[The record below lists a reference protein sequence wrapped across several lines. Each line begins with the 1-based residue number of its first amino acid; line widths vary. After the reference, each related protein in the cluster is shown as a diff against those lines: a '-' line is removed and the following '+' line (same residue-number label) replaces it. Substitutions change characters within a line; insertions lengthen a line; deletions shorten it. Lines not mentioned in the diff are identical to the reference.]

1 MTEFVLVNP
10 PLSAAAR
17 YGRLAGLGNQL
28 PNLGLAYLAAALRE
42 RGVDVAII
50 DAAALQYDA
59 ATTVAQVIAR
69 KPRFCGLTAATLA
82 VHAAATVAAAVK
94 SALPE
99 CRTIIGGPHVSSL
112 PLPTL
117 AEFPA
122 FDLGVVGEGESTAWE
137 LVQAVR
143 EGRDPG
149 VVPGVIARLNGR
161 IVAAPPREP
170 LADLDAL
177 PLPAWDL
184 LPDLASAYA
193 PSPQSVF
200 RLPST
205 ILFTSRGCPYHCSFC
220 DRSVFGNR
228 LRLHSAGRVFA
239 MMEHLYRAYGIVD
252 FAFHDESLLIRE
264 DRLLELCRLLRESG
278 LPLSFS
284 CQGRVDQPVAPAVW
298 RAMAAAGCWQVAFGI
313 ESGSDAVLAT
323 LCKGTTVAQGRARL
337 REVRAAGLATKAFIM
352 LGVPGETPRTL
363 AETAAFVLHE
373 ALDDVM
379 LDFFTPFPG
388 SELSRDLE
396 RRGELLGDYRR
407 MSEHEVTFV
416 PRGLA
421 TEELLR
427 FRRWLYRR
435 FYLRPRIV
443 GRYLRR
449 LRHPSA
455 RVMLLRAAVAFLRSL
470 VLER

>member
-1 MTEFVLVNP
+1 LTEFVLVNP

-17 YGRLAGLGNQL
+17 YGRLAGLGNRL

-50 DAAALQYDA
+50 DAAALDDDIDA
-59 ATTVAQVIAR
+59 TAKQILAR
-69 KPRFCGLTAATLA
+69 RPRFCGLTAATLA
-82 VHAAATVAAAVK
+82 IHAAAEVAAAVK
-94 SALPE
+94 AAQPE
-99 CRTIIGGPHVSSL
+99 CRTVIGGPHVSSL
-112 PLPTL
+112 PLHTL
-117 AEFPA
+117 EEFPA
-122 FDLGVVGEGESTAWE
+122 FDFGVVGEGESTAWE

-143 EGRDPG
+143 EERDPG
-149 VVPGVIARLNGR
+149 AVPGVVARLNGR
-161 IVAAPPREP
+161 PVAAPSREP

-184 LPDLASAYA
+184 LPDLAATYA
-193 PSPQSVF
+193 PSPQSVH

-239 MMEHLYRAYGIVD
+239 MMEHLYRNFGIVD

-284 CQGRVDQPVAPAVW
+284 CQGRVDQRVAPEVW
-298 RAMAAAGCWQVAFGI
+298 RAMVAAGCWQVAFGI
-313 ESGSDAVLAT
+313 ESGSDAVLET
-323 LCKGTTVAQGRARL
+323 LCKETSVAQGRERL

-352 LGVPGETPRTL
+352 LGTPGETRQTL
-363 AETAAFVLHE
+363 AETEAFVLRE

-388 SELSRDLE
+388 SALSRDLE
-396 RRGELLGDYRR
+396 RHGEAVGDYRR
-407 MSEHEVTFV
+407 MSEHEVAFV
-416 PRGLA
+416 PRGLTA
-421 TEELLR
+421 DALRR
-427 FRRWLYRR
+427 FRRRLYRR
-435 FYLRPRIV
+435 FYLRPRIIW
-443 GRYLRR
+443 RYLRR
-449 LRHPSA
+449 LRQPSA
-455 RVMLLRAAVAFLRSL
+455 RAMLLRAAAAFLRSMFL
-470 VLER
+470 KR